1 MKKTLR
7 VLFSRFSVFMLILA
21 SVLGWGQWTYDFGT
35 GTGTFT
41 SSTASTTFL
50 PTPTSGTS
58 RVRVG
63 TNPGSFTLVNPGIAL
78 GSNSELQFTSNTGS
92 TSTSKFSIYDY
103 TAAKVGYMKFRI
115 AFNGGTN
122 GVYQLSLGDGA
133 NYSDNLSIAN
143 NQVFA
148 GIQWAFG
155 ASNAITYRVLNN
167 TTWGITGIT
176 NSAAL
181 FTQSTT
187 NEYTVEVYMNNDT
200 VSNSYYRAGT
210 SYSLASSTW
219 DLWVNGVRQ
228 GTNLAKGGIAPNV
241 NIDSFAFNHQSSAT
255 SPGTVY
261 LDDIEYNNALPV
273 GATATPDWGNVQSP
287 ATASINEGSSVAV
300 YGQVN
305 EPGLTEA
312 AGQGAGVTAELGY
325 STTNTNPNTW
335 SNWSLA
341 SFNTQV
347 GDNDEFLANLGSG
360 LTPGTYY
367 YAYRY
372 KINTGAYLYGGTA
385 GVWNNDSGVLTVNS
399 NVVDAG
405 QVTVS
410 PASVPEGTSSTAT
423 VEIYEPGLTDTAYNA
438 ANQTIEFAYVSGTDS
453 NPSTWSALL
462 WTSTGVTQ
470 SDAGNNDRYSFT
482 LPNNLALGTYY
493 IAARVKKA
501 GSTEWRY
508 LGSNWGTW
516 SSSASL
522 SVVSNKVDWANIQS
536 PISGTILTGSSYT
549 VYSQV
554 HEPSVTGDA
563 NSHAG
568 ITAWIGYNTANV
580 APTAGGWT
588 WVAATRNTSFS
599 DTSNDE
605 YSAEIGTGRPAGTYY
620 YAARYQKSGSTEFF
634 YGGHAGAPNTGGAW
648 DGTTNISGTLT
659 VTAPEINVQGN
670 STNISDG
677 DTTPTTADDTDFGT
691 TTASTN
697 VVKTFTIQ
705 NTGTGALTVS
715 SINMTTGTKF
725 TVGGITLPATITA
738 GSSATFTVTFNS
750 ANSGTF
756 TDTVTINNT
765 DANEAAYD
773 FALRATVSVAPC
785 TDLFISEYLEGSGNN
800 KAIEIYNPTASAINL
815 SDYELRQYN
824 NGDST
829 FTYSLVLSGS
839 IPAYGTYVIEN
850 SSETLGIVANLS
862 TNSNVMTFN
871 GDDAISLYKISEAKN
886 IDVIGQIGTDPGA
899 EWGTGLQSTA
909 DNTLVRNFSVQIG
922 DSNGADAFNPATEW
936 TAYPIDDVS
945 NLGSHTN
952 ACTTSL
958 PEMDVKGNGV
968 SIIDGDSTPA
978 TSDHT
983 DFGTVD
989 VSTGTL
995 TRTFTIENIG
1005 TAALN
1010 LTGASPYIVISGT
1023 NAADFTVTAVPTT
1036 PIAAA
1041 GSTTFSIT
1049 FDPSAAGTRTATIT
1063 IANDDSNENPYN
1075 FNIIGL
1081 GTNSAETD
1089 IIAVASS
1096 EAATIS
1102 SLENDSPIAT
1112 TSDGVQV
1119 WQIGV
1124 RDGGAD
1130 LTDTDA
1136 LPSILDGMT
1145 LAQSAGNE
1153 VGTWTDAIKA
1163 VALFDGTTKIA
1174 DGVITSNQ
1182 IQFTG
1187 LNYSVPD
1194 NSQKILSL
1202 RLSLKNTIG
1211 PDAFDGEDFG
1221 FSLSNANATFLAT
1234 GSGKT
1239 AFSAI
1244 TSANASNVIQV
1255 IATELRYIQDASTT
1269 VVNDAMAPVIIYA
1282 TDANGNKDKDYVS
1295 AITVTSTGTLAVA
1308 VSGTFVAGSV
1318 SLGSIIHTVTA
1329 TGRQLTATS
1338 GAFTKTSSLFD
1349 IVTSTSLSTG
1359 DLAILA
1365 VNTNYDG
1372 SGLDQ
1377 IAFVAFKDITPGT
1390 KIYITDNGYERQFAN
1405 EWGGTE
1411 GVIEITR
1418 TNTVLPKGS
1427 LIVYQSSSGNVLL
1440 GSQYN
1445 IYTCGAIDNNWTKS
1459 AVLGGSGFDL
1469 NEDDDMWIMQGG
1481 AWTNSTT
1488 HHSTYTGNVLY
1499 GWTESGWNALPGG
1512 DTGDTKWST
1521 IYPNSKCFTTIA
1533 PTGPGRVKFNL
1544 QNFTSSTNNDQLDW
1558 IALINQTANWT
1569 TYADSS
1575 AYDAGGFDYIG
1586 SAGCPQLTIATHAH
1600 SNGKWNGTNNTNW
1613 FDCSNWDT
1621 LVVPD
1626 QNTNV
1631 TFNAT
1636 VANNAVID
1644 YTAADSD
1651 LYGDIARVLNLT
1663 IDKSLTI
1670 EASSNNK
1677 LEVYG
1682 NLTLNAG
1689 GTLDMDDSNATTQD
1703 GQIYLYGNWT
1713 NNAGEANFLQGQS
1726 TVHFLGSAT
1735 QVINNNNHSNVETFG
1750 NVVLGNNFDTAVS
1763 NDLIM
1768 DGTLTINANKTLT
1781 INTSGNFVEVVGNV
1795 TNNGNLTVENDGNFI
1810 QRDGIY
1816 TGNNITVKRNAELK
1830 RLDYNYW
1837 GSPVTNQNLK
1847 SFSPGTLNTR
1857 FYTYNE
1863 SDDFFYS
1870 INPTTNTFQRGIG
1883 YAIRASNSAPSTV
1896 APFYGSYNGQP
1907 HNGSF
1912 SVPLASSGTDRGYN
1926 LVANPYPSN
1935 IDFDLLFAANSGVI
1949 QKVAYF
1955 WTNVNPNPEM
1965 QGNQYPKT
1973 GSINNY
1979 AVYSG
1984 TGGLA
1989 APYGFNGG
1997 GNNNTVGT
2005 STNCSTCKTPNN
2017 IIKVGQGFIV
2027 KAHTPGNLFFNNSM
2041 RSKDNSGNFFNR
2053 QINNKKDRFWLEL
2066 KTPLN
2071 FVNPILIGYVKGGTN
2086 NFELDYDSPL
2096 LVEGADAFYSILK
2109 NKKLAIQGRKYPFN
2123 ENDKV
2128 ALGAIFYE
2136 TGKHT
2141 ISLAKKE
2148 GEFANGQPI
2157 YLHDKKED
2165 ILINLQKES
2174 YTFFAEK
2181 GESTDR
2187 FEIVYNM
2194 LNRIL
2199 GTNENNKYG
2208 LLIYETENHYVVKAD
2223 KTFDQVKIYDI
2234 SGKLMKTMEA
2244 RKKQLLVEKS
2254 ILNTGTN
2261 IFSII
2266 FADEM
2271 INKKIISK

>member
-7 VLFSRFSVFMLILA
+7 VLFSRFSVFILILT
-21 SVLGWGQWTYDFGT
+21 SVLGWGQTIFENPIT
-35 GTGTFT
+35 
-41 SSTASTTFL
+41 
-50 PTPTSGTS
+50 
-58 RVRVG
+58 G
-63 TNPGSFTLVNPGIAL
+63 TNPNLNDP
-78 GSNSELQFTSNTGS
+78 
-92 TSTSKFSIYDY
+92 Y
-103 TAAKVGYMKFRI
+103 TAGQIVNSNI
-115 AFNGGTN
+115 T
-122 GVYQLSLGDGA
+122 VS
-133 NYSDNLSIAN
+133 
-143 NQVFA
+143 
-148 GIQWAFG
+148 GIG
-155 ASNAITYRVLNN
+155 RGS
-167 TTWGITGIT
+167 GITGANANDRYNANLWSTIGLDA
-176 NSAAL
+176 NDYFQ
-181 FTQSTT
+181 FTLTPNASYEIDLTSFV
-187 NEYTVEVYMNNDT
+187 YTGQA
-200 VSNSYYRAGT
+200 SGT
-210 SYSLASSTW
+210 
-219 DLWVNGVRQ
+219 GP
-228 GTNLAKGGIAPNV
+228 TNLALRSS
-241 NIDSFAFNHQSSAT
+241 IDSYATNIGTANVAGTTISLSAAAYQNLTTPITFRLYAWGGSGGTYSVNDFKFNGSVTPIS
-255 SPGTVY
+255 
-261 LDDIEYNNALPV
+261 
-273 GATATPDWGNVQSP
+273 TATPDWGNVQSP
-287 ATASINEGSSVAV
+287 ATASINEGSTVAV

-305 EPGLTEA
+305 EPGLTEE
-312 AGQGAGVTAELGY
+312 AGQGAGVIAELGY

-335 SNWSLA
+335 SNWSSA
-341 SFNTQV
+341 TFNTQS
-347 GDNDEFLANLGSG
+347 GNNDEFVANLGSG

-399 NVVDAG
+399 NVVEAG

-423 VEIYEPGLTDTAYNA
+423 VEIYEPGLTDATYNA
-438 ANQTIEFAYVSGTDS
+438 TNQTVEFAYVSGTDS

-508 LGSNWGTW
+508 FGSNWGTW

-522 SVVSNKVDWANIQS
+522 SVVSNKVNWANIQS
-536 PISGTILTGSSYT
+536 PISGTILTGTSYN

-554 HEPSVTGDA
+554 YEPNVTGDA

-580 APTAGGWT
+580 APTSGGWI

-599 DTSNDE
+599 NTNNDE
-605 YSAEIGTGRPAGTYY
+605 YSAEIGIGRPAGTYY
-620 YAARYQKSGSTEFF
+620 YVARYQKSGSTEYF

-677 DTTPTTADDTDFGT
+677 DNTPSTTDDTDFGT

-697 VVKTFTIQ
+697 VVKTYTIQ

-725 TVGGITLPATITA
+725 TIGGITLPTTINS

-785 TDLFISEYLEGSGNN
+785 TDLFISEYVEGSSNN
-800 KAIEIYNPTASAINL
+800 KAIEIYNPTASAISL
-815 SDYELRQYN
+815 TGYDISIYA
-824 NGDST
+824 NGSST
-829 FTYSLVLSGS
+829 PASISLSGS
-839 IPAYGTYVIEN
+839 VPAYGTFVLAN
-850 SSETLGIVANLS
+850 SSSNPAILALAQQTSASLG
-862 TNSNVMTFN
+862 FN
-871 GDDAISLYKISEAKN
+871 GDDAVALRKSGVL
-886 IDVIGQIGTDPGA
+886 IDVIGQIGTDPGT
-899 EWGTGLQSTA
+899 EWVSGGVSTL
-909 DNTLVRNFSVQIG
+909 DETLVRNFSVQIG
-922 DSNGADAFNPATEW
+922 DANGSDAFNPATEW

-968 SIIDGDSTPA
+968 SVIDGDSTPA
-978 TSDHT
+978 TSDYT

-995 TRTFTIENIG
+995 TRTFTIDNIG

-1010 LTGASPYIVISGT
+1010 LTGTSPYIVISGT
-1023 NAADFTVTAVPTT
+1023 NAADFTITALPNT

-1041 GSTTFSIT
+1041 SSTTFSIT
-1049 FDPSAAGTRTATIT
+1049 FDPSATGTRTATIT

-1075 FNIIGL
+1075 FNISGIGS
-1081 GTNSAETD
+1081 NSAETD
-1089 IIAVASS
+1089 IYAVAAS
-1096 EAATIS
+1096 ESVTIS

-1112 TSDGVQV
+1112 SSDGVQV

-1130 LTDTDA
+1130 LADTDA
-1136 LPSILDGMT
+1136 LPSILDGIT
-1145 LAQSAGNE
+1145 LAQSLGNE

-1194 NSQKILSL
+1194 NSQKVLSL

-1221 FSLSNANATFLAT
+1221 FSLSNANVTFLAT

-1255 IATELRYIQDASTT
+1255 IATELRYIQNASTT
-1269 VVNDAMAPVIIYA
+1269 AINDTMSAVVINA
-1282 TDANGNKDKDYVS
+1282 TDANGNIDKDYAS
-1295 AITVTSTGTLAVA
+1295 AITITSTGTLAVA
-1308 VSGTFVAGSV
+1308 VSGTFVVGSV
-1318 SLGSIIHTVTA
+1318 TLGNIVHTVTA
-1329 TGRQLTATS
+1329 TARQLTATS
-1338 GAFTKTSSLFD
+1338 GAFTKTSALFD
-1349 IVTSTSLSTG
+1349 IVTSTSLSAG

-1365 VNTNYDG
+1365 VNTDYDG
-1372 SGLDQ
+1372 NSNDQ

-1390 KIYITDNGYERQFAN
+1390 KLYLTDNGYEREFAS

-1411 GVIEITR
+1411 GVISITR
-1418 TNTVLPKGS
+1418 TGSTLPKGTV
-1427 LIVYQSSSGNVLL
+1427 IVLVGNQAV
-1440 GSQYN
+1440 GNITNASHFN
-1445 IYTCGAIDNNWTKS
+1445 IYTCGVIDNNWTKDAIS
-1459 AVLGGSGFDL
+1459 GGAIGGFNL
-1469 NEDDDMWIMQGG
+1469 NSDDDVWIMQGG
-1481 AWTNSTT
+1481 VWTNSTT

-1499 GWTESGWNALPGG
+1499 GWTESGWNAAPGG
-1512 DTGDTKWST
+1512 TSESAKWST
-1521 IYPNSKCFTTIA
+1521 VYPNSKCFTTTA
-1533 PTGPGRVKFNL
+1533 PTGPGKVKFNL

-1558 IALINQTANWT
+1558 IALINQTTNWT
-1569 TYADSS
+1569 TYIDNT
-1575 AYDAGGFDYIG
+1575 AYDTGGYNYIG
-1586 SAGCPQLTIATHAH
+1586 SVGCPQLTIATDVHAK
-1600 SNGKWNGTNNTNW
+1600 GKWNGTNNTNW

-1621 LVVPD
+1621 LVVPG

-1644 YTAADSD
+1644 NSAQDSD
-1651 LYGDIARVLNLT
+1651 LYGDIAKVLNLT

-1670 EASSNNK
+1670 EASPNNK
-1677 LEVYG
+1677 LEIYG
-1682 NLTLNAG
+1682 NLTLNTG
-1689 GTLDMDDSNATTQD
+1689 GTLDMDDSNVATQD

-1713 NNAGEANFLQGQS
+1713 NNAGDSSFLQGQS
-1726 TVHFLGSAT
+1726 TVHFLGNAT
-1735 QVINNNNHSNVETFG
+1735 QVVNNNNHSNVETFG
-1750 NVVLGNNFDTAVS
+1750 NVVLGNNFDTVVS
-1763 NDLIM
+1763 NDLYI

-1781 INTSGNFVEVVGNV
+1781 INTSGNYVEVVGNV

-1810 QRDGIY
+1810 QREGSY

-1896 APFYGSYNGQP
+1896 ASFYGSYNGQP

-1989 APYGFNGG
+1989 APYGFNGS
-1997 GNNNTVGT
+1997 GNNDTVGT
-2005 STNCSTCKTPNN
+2005 STNCPTCKIPNN

-2027 KAHTPGNLFFNNSM
+2027 KAHTPGNLLFNNSM

-2141 ISLAKKE
+2141 ISIAKKE

-2174 YTFFAEK
+2174 YTFSAEK

-2234 SGKLMKTMEA
+2234 SGKLLKTIEA

-2254 ILNTGTN
+2254 ILSTGTN

>member
-7 VLFSRFSVFMLILA
+7 VLFSRFSVFILILTSA
-21 SVLGWGQWTYDFGT
+21 LGWGQIAAWDFT
-35 GTGTFT
+35 GESSPAT
-41 SSTASTTFL
+41 SVADVYNANLDASNLITRGATAAASTASNSFRTTGF
-50 PTPTSGTS
+50 S
-58 RVRVG
+58 
-63 TNPGSFTLVNPGIAL
+63 NNGI
-78 GSNSELQFTSNTGS
+78 STSNTDFFQITLSASTGNTLSLSTIDARFAGTNTYYGSPGVTSQFAYSLDGTNFTLIGSPIQS
-92 TSTSKFSIYDY
+92 TSLTMSQINLSGISALQNVSASTTITIRYY
-103 TAAKVGYMKFRI
+103 ASGQTTTGGWG
-115 AFNGGTN
+115 FNSPSSGSYGLAIGGT
-122 GVYQLSLGDGA
+122 
-133 NYSDNLSIAN
+133 I
-143 NQVFA
+143 
-148 GIQWAFG
+148 
-155 ASNAITYRVLNN
+155 
-167 TTWGITGIT
+167 
-176 NSAAL
+176 
-181 FTQSTT
+181 
-187 NEYTVEVYMNNDT
+187 
-200 VSNSYYRAGT
+200 
-210 SYSLASSTW
+210 
-219 DLWVNGVRQ
+219 
-228 GTNLAKGGIAPNV
+228 
-241 NIDSFAFNHQSSAT
+241 
-255 SPGTVY
+255 SPLV
-261 LDDIEYNNALPV
+261 
-273 GATATPDWGNVQSP
+273 TAVPDWGNIQFP
-287 ATASINEGSSVAV
+287 ATASINEGSTVAV

-347 GDNDEFLANLGSG
+347 GDYDEFVANLGSG

-372 KINTGAYLYGGTA
+372 KINTGAYLNGGTA

-423 VEIYEPGLTDTAYNA
+423 VEIYEPGLTDAAYNA
-438 ANQTIEFAYVSGTDS
+438 ANQTVEFAYVSGTDS

-522 SVVSNKVDWANIQS
+522 SVVSNKVNWANIQS

-554 HEPSVTGDA
+554 YEPSVTGDA

-580 APTAGGWT
+580 APTASGWT
-588 WVAATRNTSFS
+588 WVLATRNTSFS
-599 DTSNDE
+599 NTNNDE

-620 YAARYQKSGSTEFF
+620 YAARYQKSGSTEYF

-691 TTASTN
+691 TTASSN

-705 NTGTGALTVS
+705 NTGTGALTIS

-725 TVGGITLPATITA
+725 TIGGITLPVTITA

-785 TDLFISEYLEGSGNN
+785 TDLFISEYLEGSSNN
-800 KAIEIYNPTASAINL
+800 KAIEIYNPTASAISL
-815 SDYELRQYN
+815 TGYDISIYA
-824 NGDST
+824 NGSST
-829 FTYSLVLSGS
+829 PVSISLSGS
-839 IPAYGTYVIEN
+839 VPAYGTFVLAN
-850 SSETLGIVANLS
+850 SSSNPAILALAQQTSASLG
-862 TNSNVMTFN
+862 FN
-871 GDDAISLYKISEAKN
+871 GDDAVALRKSGVL
-886 IDVIGQIGTDPGA
+886 IDVIGQIGTDPGT
-899 EWGTGLQSTA
+899 EWVSGGVSTL
-909 DNTLVRNFSVQIG
+909 DETLVRNFSVQIG
-922 DSNGADAFNPATEW
+922 DANGSDAFNPATEW

-968 SIIDGDSTPA
+968 SVIDGDSTPA
-978 TSDHT
+978 TTDHT

-995 TRTFTIENIG
+995 TRTFTIDNIG

-1023 NAADFTVTAVPTT
+1023 NSADFTVTAVPTT

-1075 FNIIGL
+1075 FNITGL

-1089 IIAVASS
+1089 IIAVAAS
-1096 EAATIS
+1096 ESVTIS

-1130 LTDTDA
+1130 LTDTDT
-1136 LPSILDGMT
+1136 LPSILDGIT

-1194 NSQKILSL
+1194 NSQKVLSL

-1255 IATELRYIQDASTT
+1255 IATELRYIQNASTT
-1269 VVNDAMAPVIIYA
+1269 AINDTMSAVVINA
-1282 TDANGNKDKDYVS
+1282 TDANGNIDKDYTS
-1295 AITVTSTGTLAVA
+1295 AITITSTGTLAVA

-1318 SLGSIIHTVTA
+1318 TLGNIVHSVTA
-1329 TGRQLTATS
+1329 TARQLTATS

-1349 IVTSTSLSTG
+1349 IVTSTSLSAG

-1365 VNTNYDG
+1365 VNTDYDG
-1372 SGLDQ
+1372 SSNDQ

-1390 KIYITDNGYERQFAN
+1390 KLYLTDNGYEREFAN

-1411 GVIEITR
+1411 GVISITR
-1418 TNTVLPKGS
+1418 TGSTLPKGTV
-1427 LIVYQSSSGNVLL
+1427 IVLVGNQAV
-1440 GSQYN
+1440 GNITNASHFN
-1445 IYTCGAIDNNWTKS
+1445 IYTCGVIDNNWTKDAIS
-1459 AVLGGSGFDL
+1459 GGAIGGFNL
-1469 NEDDDMWIMQGG
+1469 NSDDDVWIMQGG
-1481 AWTNSTT
+1481 VWTNSTT

-1499 GWTESGWNALPGG
+1499 GWTESGWNAAPGG
-1512 DTGDTKWST
+1512 TSESAKWST
-1521 IYPNSKCFTTIA
+1521 VYPNSKCFTTTA
-1533 PTGPGRVKFNL
+1533 PTGPGKVKFNL

-1558 IALINQTANWT
+1558 IALINQTTNWT
-1569 TYADSS
+1569 TYTDNT
-1575 AYDAGGFDYIG
+1575 AYDAGGYNYIG
-1586 SAGCPQLTIATHAH
+1586 SVGCPQLTIATDVHAK
-1600 SNGKWNGTNNTNW
+1600 GKWKGTNNTNW

-1621 LVVPD
+1621 LTVPD

-1631 TFNAT
+1631 TFNASIP
-1636 VANNAVID
+1636 NNVVID
-1644 YTAADSD
+1644 NSAQDAD
-1651 LYGDIARVLNLT
+1651 LYGGVARVLNLT

-1670 EASSNNK
+1670 EASPNNK
-1677 LEVYG
+1677 LEIYG
-1682 NLTLNAG
+1682 NLTLNTG
-1689 GTLDMDDSNATTQD
+1689 GVLDMDDSNASTQD

-1713 NNAGEANFLQGQS
+1713 NNVGDSSFLQGQS
-1726 TVHFLGSAT
+1726 TVHFLGNAT

-1810 QRDGIY
+1810 QREGTY
-1816 TGNNITVKRNAELK
+1816 TGNNINVKRNAELK
-1830 RLDYNYW
+1830 KFDYNYW

-1847 SFSPGTLNTR
+1847 SFSPGTLNSR
-1857 FYTYNE
+1857 FYTYSE
-1863 SDDFFYS
+1863 SDDLFYT
-1870 INPTTNTFQRGIG
+1870 INPTTNTFQRGVG
-1883 YAIRASNSAPSTV
+1883 YAIRASNSAASTL

-1907 HNGSF
+1907 HNGTF
-1912 SVPLASSGTDRGYN
+1912 TVPVTSSSADRGHN
-1926 LVANPYPSN
+1926 LIANPYPSN
-1935 IDFDLLFAANSGVI
+1935 IDFDAFFDANSGVI
-1949 QKVAYF
+1949 HKVAYF

-1989 APYGFNGG
+1989 APYGFTGTGSVNP
-1997 GNNNTVGT
+1997 VG
-2005 STNCSTCKTPNN
+2005 STDNCLTCKTPNK

-2027 KAHTPGNLFFNNSM
+2027 KAHTPGNLVFDNSM
-2041 RSKDNSGNFFNR
+2041 RSRDNSGNFFNR
-2053 QINNKKDRFWLEL
+2053 QFNNKKDRFWLEL

-2086 NFELDYDSPL
+2086 NFELDYDAPL

-2109 NKKLAIQGRKYPFN
+2109 SKKLAIQGRKYPFN
-2123 ENDKV
+2123 GNDKV
-2128 ALGAIFYE
+2128 VLGAIFYE
-2136 TGKHT
+2136 TGMHT
-2141 ISLAKKE
+2141 ISLSKKE

-2157 YLHDKKED
+2157 YLHDKKEGVF
-2165 ILINLQKES
+2165 INLQKES
-2174 YTFFAEK
+2174 YTFSAEK
-2181 GESTDR
+2181 GEDKDR
-2187 FEIVYNM
+2187 FEIVYDVTYKT
-2194 LNRIL
+2194 LD
-2199 GTNENNKYG
+2199 TAENTKYG
-2208 LLIYETENHYVVKAD
+2208 LRIYQADNHFVINAD
-2223 KTFDQVKIYDI
+2223 KVFERVNIYDI
-2234 SGKLMKTMEA
+2234 SGKLLKTIEA
-2244 RKKQLLVEKS
+2244 GKKQIWVEKS

>member
-7 VLFSRFSVFMLILA
+7 VLFSRFSVFILILT
-21 SVLGWGQWTYDFGT
+21 SVLGWGQTIFENPIT
-35 GTGTFT
+35 
-41 SSTASTTFL
+41 
-50 PTPTSGTS
+50 
-58 RVRVG
+58 G
-63 TNPGSFTLVNPGIAL
+63 TNPNLDNP
-78 GSNSELQFTSNTGS
+78 
-92 TSTSKFSIYDY
+92 Y
-103 TAAKVGYMKFRI
+103 TAGQIVNSNI
-115 AFNGGTN
+115 T
-122 GVYQLSLGDGA
+122 VS
-133 NYSDNLSIAN
+133 
-143 NQVFA
+143 
-148 GIQWAFG
+148 GIG
-155 ASNAITYRVLNN
+155 RGS
-167 TTWGITGIT
+167 GITGT
-176 NSAAL
+176 NANDRYNAYLWSTIGLDANDYFQ
-181 FTQSTT
+181 FTLTPNASYEIDLTSFV
-187 NEYTVEVYMNNDT
+187 YTGQA
-200 VSNSYYRAGT
+200 SGT
-210 SYSLASSTW
+210 
-219 DLWVNGVRQ
+219 GP
-228 GTNLAKGGIAPNV
+228 TNLALRSS
-241 NIDSFAFNHQSSAT
+241 IDSYATNIGTANVAGTTISLSAAAYQNLTTPITFRLYAWGGSGGTYSVNDFKFN
-255 SPGTVY
+255 GTVTP
-261 LDDIEYNNALPV
+261 IS
-273 GATATPDWGNVQSP
+273 TATPDWGNVQSP
-287 ATASINEGSSVAV
+287 ATASINEGSTVAV
-300 YGQVN
+300 YGQVY
-305 EPGLTEA
+305 EPTITEA

-335 SNWSLA
+335 SNWSSA
-341 SFNTQV
+341 TFNTQV
-347 GDNDEFLANLGSG
+347 GNNDEFVANLGSG

-372 KINTGAYLYGGTA
+372 KINTGAYLYAGTGGL
-385 GVWNNDSGVLTVNS
+385 WSNNSGVLTVNS

-423 VEIYEPGLTDTAYNA
+423 VEIYEPGLTDTTYNA
-438 ANQTIEFAYVSGTDS
+438 ANQTVEFAYVSGTDS

-508 LGSNWGTW
+508 LGSNWVTW

-536 PISGTILTGSSYT
+536 PISGTILIGTPYT
-549 VYSQV
+549 VFSQV
-554 HEPSVTGDA
+554 YEPGVTGDA
-563 NSHAG
+563 NAHAG

-588 WVAATRNTSFS
+588 WIAATRNTSFS
-599 DTSNDE
+599 NTSNDE
-605 YSAEIGTGRPAGTYY
+605 YSAEIGTGRSAGTYY
-620 YAARYQKSGSTEFF
+620 YVARYQKSGSTEYF

-691 TTASTN
+691 TTASSN

-725 TVGGITLPATITA
+725 TIGGITLPTTINS

-785 TDLFISEYLEGSGNN
+785 TDLFISEYVEGSSNN
-800 KAIEIYNPTASAINL
+800 KAIEIYNPTASAISL
-815 SDYELRQYN
+815 TGYDISIYA
-824 NGDST
+824 NGSST
-829 FTYSLVLSGS
+829 PASISLSGS
-839 IPAYGTYVIEN
+839 VPAYGTFVLAN
-850 SSETLGIVANLS
+850 SSSNPAILALAQQTSASLG
-862 TNSNVMTFN
+862 FN
-871 GDDAISLYKISEAKN
+871 GDDAVALRKSGVL
-886 IDVIGQIGTDPGA
+886 IDVIGQIGTDPGT
-899 EWGTGLQSTA
+899 EWVSGGVSTL
-909 DNTLVRNFSVQIG
+909 DETLVRNFSVQIG
-922 DSNGADAFNPATEW
+922 DANGSDAFNPATEW

-968 SIIDGDSTPA
+968 SVIDGDSTPA
-978 TSDHT
+978 TSDYT

-995 TRTFTIENIG
+995 TRTFTIDNIG

-1010 LTGASPYIVISGT
+1010 LTGTSPYIVISGT
-1023 NAADFTVTAVPTT
+1023 NAADFTITALPNT

-1041 GSTTFSIT
+1041 SSTTFSIT
-1049 FDPSAAGTRTATIT
+1049 FDPSATGTRTATIT

-1075 FNIIGL
+1075 FNISGIGS
-1081 GTNSAETD
+1081 NSAETD
-1089 IIAVASS
+1089 IYAVAAS
-1096 EAATIS
+1096 ESVTIS

-1112 TSDGVQV
+1112 SSDGVQV

-1130 LTDTDA
+1130 LADTDA
-1136 LPSILDGMT
+1136 LPSILDGIT
-1145 LAQSAGNE
+1145 LAQSLGNE

-1194 NSQKILSL
+1194 NSQKVLSL

-1221 FSLSNANATFLAT
+1221 FSLSNANVTFLAT

-1255 IATELRYIQDASTT
+1255 IATELRYIQNASTT
-1269 VVNDAMAPVIIYA
+1269 AINDTMSAVVINA
-1282 TDANGNKDKDYVS
+1282 TDANGNIDKDYAS
-1295 AITVTSTGTLAVA
+1295 AITITSTGTLAVA
-1308 VSGTFVAGSV
+1308 VSGTFVVGSV
-1318 SLGSIIHTVTA
+1318 TLGNIVHTVTA
-1329 TGRQLTATS
+1329 TARQLTATS
-1338 GAFTKTSSLFD
+1338 GAFTKTSALFD
-1349 IVTSTSLSTG
+1349 IVTSTSLSAG

-1365 VNTNYDG
+1365 VNTDYDG
-1372 SGLDQ
+1372 NSNDQ

-1390 KIYITDNGYERQFAN
+1390 KLYLTDNGYEREFAS

-1411 GVIEITR
+1411 GVISITR
-1418 TNTVLPKGS
+1418 TGSTLPKGTV
-1427 LIVYQSSSGNVLL
+1427 IVLVGNQAV
-1440 GSQYN
+1440 GNITNASHFN
-1445 IYTCGAIDNNWTKS
+1445 IYTCGVIDNNWTKDAIS
-1459 AVLGGSGFDL
+1459 GGAIGGFNL
-1469 NEDDDMWIMQGG
+1469 NSDDDVWIMQGG
-1481 AWTNSTT
+1481 VWTNSTT

-1499 GWTESGWNALPGG
+1499 GWTESGWNAAPGG
-1512 DTGDTKWST
+1512 TSESAKWST
-1521 IYPNSKCFTTIA
+1521 VYPNSKCFTTTA
-1533 PTGPGRVKFNL
+1533 PTGPGKVKFNL

-1558 IALINQTANWT
+1558 IALINQTTNWT
-1569 TYADSS
+1569 TYIDNT
-1575 AYDAGGFDYIG
+1575 AYDTGGYNYIG
-1586 SAGCPQLTIATHAH
+1586 SVGCPQLTIATDVHAK
-1600 SNGKWNGTNNTNW
+1600 GKWNGTNNTNW

-1670 EASSNNK
+1670 EASPNNK

-1713 NNAGEANFLQGQS
+1713 NNAGDSSFLQGQS
-1726 TVHFLGSAT
+1726 TVHFLGNAT
-1735 QVINNNNHSNVETFG
+1735 QVVNNNNHSSVETFG

-1763 NDLIM
+1763 NDLYI

-1781 INTSGNFVEVVGNV
+1781 INTSGNYVEVVGNV

-1810 QRDGIY
+1810 QRDGSY

-1896 APFYGSYNGQP
+1896 ASFYGSYNGQP

-2005 STNCSTCKTPNN
+2005 STNCPTCKTPNN

-2141 ISLAKKE
+2141 ISIAKKE

-2174 YTFFAEK
+2174 YTFSAEK

-2208 LLIYETENHYVVKAD
+2208 LLIYETENYFVVKAD

-2234 SGKLMKTMEA
+2234 SGKLLKTIEA

-2254 ILNTGTN
+2254 ILSTGTN

>member
-7 VLFSRFSVFMLILA
+7 VLFSRFSMFILILT
-21 SVLGWGQWTYDFGT
+21 SVLGWGQIAQFNFPATSSLVVSNKDTNVTVSSFALSAGTIETNITTGTYFPNEPYIEESTGWTATTQTSAKNFNFTITAATGYQFTITNISFRAYATAAGPSAVGFAIGGSDLYSVNASDSSLLTVNQAVTGQNNLTSATIKIQGWLNGSRTSNGT
-35 GTGTFT
+35 GVFR
-41 SSTASTTFL
+41 L
-50 PTPTSGTS
+50 DDVVISGTVTPIS
-58 RVRVG
+58 
-63 TNPGSFTLVNPGIAL
+63 
-78 GSNSELQFTSNTGS
+78 
-92 TSTSKFSIYDY
+92 
-103 TAAKVGYMKFRI
+103 
-115 AFNGGTN
+115 
-122 GVYQLSLGDGA
+122 
-133 NYSDNLSIAN
+133 
-143 NQVFA
+143 
-148 GIQWAFG
+148 
-155 ASNAITYRVLNN
+155 
-167 TTWGITGIT
+167 
-176 NSAAL
+176 
-181 FTQSTT
+181 
-187 NEYTVEVYMNNDT
+187 
-200 VSNSYYRAGT
+200 
-210 SYSLASSTW
+210 
-219 DLWVNGVRQ
+219 
-228 GTNLAKGGIAPNV
+228 
-241 NIDSFAFNHQSSAT
+241 
-255 SPGTVY
+255 
-261 LDDIEYNNALPV
+261 
-273 GATATPDWGNVQSP
+273 TATPDWGNVQSP
-287 ATASINEGSSVAV
+287 ATASINEGSTVAV
-300 YGQVN
+300 YGQVY
-305 EPGLTEA
+305 EPTITEA

-335 SNWSLA
+335 SNWSSA
-341 SFNTQV
+341 TFNTQS
-347 GDNDEFLANLGSG
+347 GNNDEFVANLGSG

-423 VEIYEPGLTDTAYNA
+423 VEIYEPGLTDTVYNA
-438 ANQTIEFAYVSGTDS
+438 ANQTVEFAYVSGTDS

-508 LGSNWGTW
+508 FGSNWGTW

-554 HEPSVTGDA
+554 YEPSVTGDA

-580 APTAGGWT
+580 APTASGWT

-599 DTSNDE
+599 NTNNDE

-620 YAARYQKSGSTEFF
+620 YAARYQKSGSTEYF

-677 DTTPTTADDTDFGT
+677 DNTPSTTDDTDFGT
-691 TTASTN
+691 TTASNN

-725 TVGGITLPATITA
+725 TIGGITLPTTINS

-785 TDLFISEYLEGSGNN
+785 TDLFISEYVEGSSNN

-815 SDYELRQYN
+815 GDYDIVIYS
-824 NGDST
+824 NGSSSVSNT
-829 FTYSLVLSGS
+829 VSLSGTINPYS
-839 IPAYGTYVIEN
+839 TYVVANSGAIPAIL
-850 SSETLGIVANLS
+850 SVANNTTGSLGFS
-862 TNSNVMTFN
+862 GN
-871 GDDAISLYKISEAKN
+871 DAVALRKSGLI
-886 IDVIGQIGTDPGA
+886 IDIIGQIGNDPGT
-899 EWGTGLQSTA
+899 EWGTGFQSTA
-909 DNTLVRNFSVQIG
+909 DNTLVRNFAVQIG
-922 DSNGADAFNPATEW
+922 DANGADAFNPATEW
-936 TAYPIDDVS
+936 TGYASDDVS
-945 NLGSHTN
+945 NLGSHSN

-978 TSDHT
+978 TSDYT

-995 TRTFTIENIG
+995 TRTFTIDNIG

-1010 LTGASPYIVISGT
+1010 LTGTSPYIVISGT
-1023 NAADFTVTAVPTT
+1023 NAADFTITALPNT

-1041 GSTTFSIT
+1041 SSTTFSIT
-1049 FDPSAAGTRTATIT
+1049 FDPSATGTRTATIT

-1075 FNIIGL
+1075 FNISGIGS
-1081 GTNSAETD
+1081 NSAETD
-1089 IIAVASS
+1089 IYAVAAS
-1096 EAATIS
+1096 ESVTIS
-1102 SLENDSPIAT
+1102 SLENDSPLAT
-1112 TSDGVQV
+1112 SSDGVQV

-1130 LTDTDA
+1130 LADTDA
-1136 LPSILDGMT
+1136 LPSILDGIT
-1145 LAQSAGNE
+1145 LAQSLGNE

-1194 NSQKILSL
+1194 NSQKVLSL

-1221 FSLSNANATFLAT
+1221 FSLSNANVTFLAT

-1255 IATELRYIQDASTT
+1255 IATELRYIQNASTT
-1269 VVNDAMAPVIIYA
+1269 AINDTMSAVVINA
-1282 TDANGNKDKDYVS
+1282 TDANGNIDKDYAS
-1295 AITVTSTGTLAVA
+1295 AITITSTGTLAVA
-1308 VSGTFVAGSV
+1308 VSGTFVVGSV
-1318 SLGSIIHTVTA
+1318 TLGNIVHTVTA
-1329 TGRQLTATS
+1329 TARQLTATS
-1338 GAFTKTSSLFD
+1338 GAFTKTSALFD
-1349 IVTSTSLSTG
+1349 IVTSTSLSAG

-1365 VNTNYDG
+1365 VNTDYDG
-1372 SGLDQ
+1372 NSNDQ

-1390 KIYITDNGYERQFAN
+1390 KLYLTDNGYEREFAS

-1411 GVIEITR
+1411 GVISITR
-1418 TNTVLPKGS
+1418 TGSTLPKGTV
-1427 LIVYQSSSGNVLL
+1427 IVLVGNQAV
-1440 GSQYN
+1440 GNITNASHFN
-1445 IYTCGAIDNNWTKS
+1445 IYTCGVIDNNWTKDAIS
-1459 AVLGGSGFDL
+1459 GGAIGGFNL
-1469 NEDDDMWIMQGG
+1469 NSDDDVWIMQGG
-1481 AWTNSTT
+1481 VWTNSTT

-1499 GWTESGWNALPGG
+1499 GWTESGWNAAPGG
-1512 DTGDTKWST
+1512 TSESAKWST
-1521 IYPNSKCFTTIA
+1521 VYPNSKCFTTTA
-1533 PTGPGRVKFNL
+1533 PTGPGKVKFNL

-1558 IALINQTANWT
+1558 IALINQTTNWT
-1569 TYADSS
+1569 TYIDNT
-1575 AYDAGGFDYIG
+1575 AYDAGGYNYIG
-1586 SAGCPQLTIATHAH
+1586 SVGCPQLTIATDVHAK
-1600 SNGKWNGTNNTNW
+1600 GKWNGTNNTNW

-1621 LVVPD
+1621 LTVPD

-1631 TFNAT
+1631 TFNASIP
-1636 VANNAVID
+1636 NNVVID
-1644 YTAADSD
+1644 NSAQDSD

-1670 EASSNNK
+1670 EASPNNK
-1677 LEVYG
+1677 LEIYG
-1682 NLTLNAG
+1682 NLTLNTG
-1689 GTLDMDDSNATTQD
+1689 GTLDMDDSNVATQD

-1713 NNAGEANFLQGQS
+1713 NNAGDSSFLQGQS
-1726 TVHFLGSAT
+1726 TVHFLGNAT
-1735 QVINNNNHSNVETFG
+1735 QVVNNNNHSNVETFG

-1763 NDLIM
+1763 NDLYI

-1781 INTSGNFVEVVGNV
+1781 INTSGNYVEVVGNV

-1810 QRDGIY
+1810 QREGNY

-1896 APFYGSYNGQP
+1896 ASFYGSYNGQP

-2005 STNCSTCKTPNN
+2005 STNCPTCKTPNN

-2141 ISLAKKE
+2141 ISIAKKE

-2174 YTFFAEK
+2174 YTFSAEK

-2208 LLIYETENHYVVKAD
+2208 LLIYETENYFVVKAD

-2234 SGKLMKTMEA
+2234 SGKLLKTIEA

-2254 ILNTGTN
+2254 ILSTGTN

>member
-1 MKKTLR
+1 MKKTLQ
-7 VLFSRFSVFMLILA
+7 VLFSRFSVFILILT
-21 SVLGWGQWTYDFGT
+21 SVLGWAQIAQFN
-35 GTGTFT
+35 FPET
-41 SSTASTTFL
+41 SFL
-50 PTPTSGTS
+50 
-58 RVRVG
+58 VV
-63 TNPGSFTLVNPGIAL
+63 
-78 GSNSELQFTSNTGS
+78 SN
-92 TSTSKFSIYDY
+92 KD
-103 TAAKVGYMKFRI
+103 
-115 AFNGGTN
+115 
-122 GVYQLSLGDGA
+122 A
-133 NYSDNLSIAN
+133 N
-143 NQVFA
+143 V
-148 GIQWAFG
+148 
-155 ASNAITYRVLNN
+155 
-167 TTWGITGIT
+167 
-176 NSAAL
+176 
-181 FTQSTT
+181 
-187 NEYTVEVYMNNDT
+187 T
-200 VSNSYYRAGT
+200 VSNFALSAGT
-210 SYSLASSTW
+210 IETNITTGTYFPNEPYIEETGGWNTATQASAKNFNFTITAATGYQFTITNISFRAYATAAGPSAVGFAIGGSDVYSVNAPDSSLLT
-219 DLWVNGVRQ
+219 VNQAVTGQ
-228 GTNLAKGGIAPNV
+228 NNLT
-241 NIDSFAFNHQSSAT
+241 SAT
-255 SPGTVY
+255 IKIQGWLNGSRTSNGTGAFRLDDVVISGTVTP
-261 LDDIEYNNALPV
+261 IS
-273 GATATPDWGNVQSP
+273 TATPDWGNVQSP
-287 ATASINEGSSVAV
+287 ATASINEGSTVAV
-300 YGQVN
+300 YGQVY
-305 EPGLTEA
+305 EPTITEA

-335 SNWSLA
+335 SIWSSA
-341 SFNTQV
+341 TFNTQS
-347 GDNDEFLANLGSG
+347 GNNDEFVANLGSG

-423 VEIYEPGLTDTAYNA
+423 VEIYEPGLTDAAYNA
-438 ANQTIEFAYVSGTDS
+438 ANQTVEFAYVSGTDS

-508 LGSNWGTW
+508 LGSNWGNW

-536 PISGTILTGSSYT
+536 PISGTILTGTSYT
-549 VYSQV
+549 VFSQV
-554 HEPSVTGDA
+554 YEPGVTGDA
-563 NSHAG
+563 NAHSG

-599 DTSNDE
+599 NTNNDE
-605 YSAEIGTGRPAGTYY
+605 YSAEIGIGRPAGTYY
-620 YAARYQKSGSTEFF
+620 YAARYQKSGSTEYF

-670 STNISDG
+670 SANISDG

-691 TTASTN
+691 TTASSN

-725 TVGGITLPATITA
+725 TIGGITLPVTITA

-773 FALRATVSVAPC
+773 FVLRATVSVAPC
-785 TDLFISEYLEGSGNN
+785 TDLFISEYLEGSSNN

-815 SDYELRQYN
+815 GDYDIVIYS
-824 NGDST
+824 NGSSSVSNT
-829 FTYSLVLSGS
+829 VSLSGTINPYS
-839 IPAYGTYVIEN
+839 TYVVANSGAIPAIL
-850 SSETLGIVANLS
+850 SVANNTTGSLGFS
-862 TNSNVMTFN
+862 GN
-871 GDDAISLYKISEAKN
+871 DAVALRKSGLI
-886 IDVIGQIGTDPGA
+886 IDIIGQIGNDPGT
-899 EWGTGLQSTA
+899 EWGTGFQSTA
-909 DNTLVRNFSVQIG
+909 ENTLVRNFAVQIG
-922 DSNGADAFNPATEW
+922 DANGSDAFNPATEW
-936 TAYPIDDVS
+936 TGYASDDVS

-995 TRTFTIENIG
+995 TRTFTIDNIG

-1023 NAADFTVTAVPTT
+1023 NAADFTITALPNT

-1041 GSTTFSIT
+1041 SSTTFSIT
-1049 FDPSAAGTRTATIT
+1049 FDPSATGTRTATIT

-1075 FNIIGL
+1075 FNISGIGS
-1081 GTNSAETD
+1081 NSAETD
-1089 IIAVASS
+1089 IYAVASS

-1130 LTDTDA
+1130 LTDTDT
-1136 LPSILDGMT
+1136 LPSILDGIT

-1194 NSQKILSL
+1194 NSQKVLSL

-1255 IATELRYIQDASTT
+1255 IATELRYIQNASTT
-1269 VVNDAMAPVIIYA
+1269 AINDTMSAVVMNA
-1282 TDANGNKDKDYVS
+1282 TDANGNIDKDYTS
-1295 AITVTSTGTLAVA
+1295 AITITSTGTLAVA
-1308 VSGTFVAGSV
+1308 VSGTFVEGSV
-1318 SLGSIIHTVTA
+1318 TFGNIVHTVTA
-1329 TGRQLTATS
+1329 TARQLTANS
-1338 GAFTKTSSLFD
+1338 GTFTKTSALFD

-1365 VNTNYDG
+1365 VNTDYDG
-1372 SGLDQ
+1372 SSNDE

-1390 KIYITDNGYERQFAN
+1390 KLYLTDNGYEREFAN

-1411 GVIEITR
+1411 GVISITR
-1418 TNTVLPKGS
+1418 TGSTLPKGTV
-1427 LIVYQSSSGNVLL
+1427 IVLVGNQAV
-1440 GSQYN
+1440 GNITNASHFN
-1445 IYTCGAIDNNWTKS
+1445 IYTCGVIDNNWTKDAIS
-1459 AVLGGSGFDL
+1459 GGAIGGFNL
-1469 NEDDDMWIMQGG
+1469 NSDDDVWIMQGG
-1481 AWTNSTT
+1481 VWTNSTT

-1499 GWTESGWNALPGG
+1499 GWTESGWNAAPGG
-1512 DTGDTKWST
+1512 TSESAKWST
-1521 IYPNSKCFTTIA
+1521 VYPNSKCFTTTA
-1533 PTGPGRVKFNL
+1533 PTGPGKVKFNL

-1558 IALINQTANWT
+1558 IALINQTTNWT
-1569 TYADSS
+1569 TYIDNT
-1575 AYDAGGFDYIG
+1575 AYDAGGYNYIG
-1586 SAGCPQLTIATHAH
+1586 SVGCPQLTIATDVHAK
-1600 SNGKWNGTNNTNW
+1600 GKWKGTNNTNW

-1621 LVVPD
+1621 LTVPD

-1631 TFNAT
+1631 TFNASIP
-1636 VANNAVID
+1636 NNVVID
-1644 YTAADSD
+1644 NSAQDAD
-1651 LYGDIARVLNLT
+1651 LYGGVARVLNLT

-1670 EASSNNK
+1670 EASPNNK
-1677 LEVYG
+1677 LEIYG
-1682 NLTLNAG
+1682 NLTLNTG
-1689 GTLDMDDSNATTQD
+1689 GVLDMDDSNASTQD

-1713 NNAGEANFLQGQS
+1713 NNAGDSSFLQGQS
-1726 TVHFLGSAT
+1726 TVHFLGNAT

-1810 QRDGIY
+1810 QREGTY
-1816 TGNNITVKRNAELK
+1816 TGNNINVKRNAELK
-1830 RLDYNYW
+1830 KFDYNYW

-1847 SFSPGTLNTR
+1847 SFSPGTLNSR
-1857 FYTYNE
+1857 FYTYSE
-1863 SDDFFYS
+1863 SDDLFYT
-1870 INPTTNTFQRGIG
+1870 INPTTNTFQRGVG
-1883 YAIRASNSAPSTV
+1883 YAIRASNSATSTL

-1907 HNGSF
+1907 HNGTF
-1912 SVPLASSGTDRGYN
+1912 TVPVTSSSADRGHN
-1926 LVANPYPSN
+1926 LIANPYPSN
-1935 IDFDLLFAANSGVI
+1935 IDFDAFFDANSGVI
-1949 QKVAYF
+1949 HKVAYF

-1989 APYGFNGG
+1989 APYGFTGTGSVNP
-1997 GNNNTVGT
+1997 VG
-2005 STNCSTCKTPNN
+2005 STDNCLTCKTPNK

-2027 KAHTPGNLFFNNSM
+2027 KAHTPGNLVFDNSM
-2041 RSKDNSGNFFNR
+2041 RSRDNSGNFFNR
-2053 QINNKKDRFWLEL
+2053 QFNNKKDRFWLEL

-2086 NFELDYDSPL
+2086 NFELDYDAPL

-2109 NKKLAIQGRKYPFN
+2109 SKKLAIQGRKYPFN
-2123 ENDKV
+2123 GNDKV
-2128 ALGAIFYE
+2128 VLGAIFYE
-2136 TGKHT
+2136 TGMHT
-2141 ISLAKKE
+2141 ISLSKKE

-2157 YLHDKKED
+2157 YLHDKKEGVF
-2165 ILINLQKES
+2165 INLQKES
-2174 YTFFAEK
+2174 YTFSAEK
-2181 GESTDR
+2181 GEDKDR
-2187 FEIVYNM
+2187 FEIVYDVTYKT
-2194 LNRIL
+2194 LD
-2199 GTNENNKYG
+2199 TAENTKYG
-2208 LLIYETENHYVVKAD
+2208 LRIYQADNHFVINAD
-2223 KTFDQVKIYDI
+2223 KVFERVNIYDI
-2234 SGKLMKTMEA
+2234 SGKLLKTIEA
-2244 RKKQLLVEKS
+2244 GKKQIWVEKS

>member
-7 VLFSRFSVFMLILA
+7 DLFSRFFVFMLILT
-21 SVLGWGQWTYDFGT
+21 SVLGWGQLLQQDFS
-35 GTGTFT
+35 
-41 SSTASTTFL
+41 SSTTVSSYVSATPNSGQFDAIATSGGGMVLSINTGGSNNKLRFARATTNAGSFSRTTDFS
-50 PTPTSGTS
+50 PTPTSLIYKFDITVSGNSVAQTTAATFQ
-58 RVRVG
+58 VG
-63 TNPGSFTLVNPGIAL
+63 SSFGIANSSE
-78 GSNSELQFTSNTGS
+78 SNANTHSRFGVNFTATAGQ
-92 TSTSKFSIYDY
+92 FSIRDLTTALNSSNFSGTQTITWVINNSGASMNY
-103 TAAKVGYMKFRI
+103 TAP
-115 AFNGGTN
+115 
-122 GVYQLSLGDGA
+122 DG
-133 NYSDNLSIAN
+133 SDESIAN
-143 NQVFA
+143 
-148 GIQWAFG
+148 
-155 ASNAITYRVLNN
+155 
-167 TTWGITGIT
+167 
-176 NSAAL
+176 
-181 FTQSTT
+181 
-187 NEYTVEVYMNNDT
+187 D
-200 VSNSYYRAGT
+200 
-210 SYSLASSTW
+210 TW
-219 DLWVNGVRQ
+219 DLWI
-228 GTNLAKGGIAPNV
+228 GTTKSFNDRIAQTALQTLTDIKFAFTAGTG
-241 NIDSFAFNHQSSAT
+241 NIDIDNINIYPIPVSAA
-255 SPGTVY
+255 V
-261 LDDIEYNNALPV
+261 
-273 GATATPDWGNVQSP
+273 PDWGNVQSP
-287 ATASINEGSSVAV
+287 AIASIDEGSTVAV
-300 YGQVN
+300 YGQVY
-305 EPGLTEA
+305 EPTITEA

-347 GDNDEFLANLGSG
+347 GDNDEFVANLGSG
-360 LTPGTYY
+360 LIPGTYY

-423 VEIYEPGLTDTAYNA
+423 VEIYEPGLTDVTYNA
-438 ANQTIEFAYVSGTDS
+438 ANQTVEFAYVSGTDS

-554 HEPSVTGDA
+554 HEPNVTGDA

-580 APTAGGWT
+580 APTSGGWT

-599 DTSNDE
+599 NTSNDE

-620 YAARYQKSGSTEFF
+620 YVTRYQKSGSTEYF

-648 DGTTNISGTLT
+648 DGTTNVSGTLT

-691 TTASTN
+691 TTASSN

-725 TVGGITLPATITA
+725 TVGGITLPATINA

-824 NGDST
+824 NGSST
-829 FTYSLVLSGS
+829 TTAAYTIVLSGS
-839 IPAYGTYVIEN
+839 IPAYGTYVVAN
-850 SSETLGIVANLS
+850 SSSSATILAKADLQS
-862 TNSNVMTFN
+862 TSSMMTFN
-871 GDDAISLYKISEAKN
+871 GDDAISLYKISETKN
-886 IDVIGQIGTDPGA
+886 IDVIGQIGTDPGTQ
-899 EWGTGLQSTA
+899 WVSGGVSTL
-909 DNTLVRNFSVQIG
+909 DETLVRNFSVQIG

-936 TAYPIDDVS
+936 TSYPIDDVS

-1075 FNIIGL
+1075 FNITGL

-1096 EAATIS
+1096 EAASIS
-1102 SLENDSPIAT
+1102 SLENDSPLAT

-1119 WQIGV
+1119 WQIGI

-1130 LTDTDA
+1130 LTDSDA
-1136 LPSILDGMT
+1136 LPSILDGIT

-1194 NSQKILSL
+1194 NSQKVLSL

-1255 IATELRYIQDASTT
+1255 IATELRYIQNATTT

-1575 AYDAGGFDYIG
+1575 SYDAGGFNYIG

-1989 APYGFNGG
+1989 APYGFNGS
-1997 GNNNTVGT
+1997 GNNDTVGT
-2005 STNCSTCKTPNN
+2005 STNCPTCKIPNN

-2027 KAHTPGNLFFNNSM
+2027 KAHTPGNLLFNNSM

-2141 ISLAKKE
+2141 ISIAKKE

-2174 YTFFAEK
+2174 YTFSAEK

-2234 SGKLMKTMEA
+2234 SGKLLKTIEA

-2254 ILNTGTN
+2254 ILSTGTN

>member
-1 MKKTLR
+1 MKKTLQ
-7 VLFSRFSVFMLILA
+7 VLFSRFSVFILILT
-21 SVLGWGQWTYDFGT
+21 SVLGWGQTIFENPIT
-35 GTGTFT
+35 
-41 SSTASTTFL
+41 
-50 PTPTSGTS
+50 
-58 RVRVG
+58 G
-63 TNPGSFTLVNPGIAL
+63 TNPNLDDP
-78 GSNSELQFTSNTGS
+78 
-92 TSTSKFSIYDY
+92 Y
-103 TAAKVGYMKFRI
+103 TAGQIVNSNI
-115 AFNGGTN
+115 T
-122 GVYQLSLGDGA
+122 VS
-133 NYSDNLSIAN
+133 
-143 NQVFA
+143 
-148 GIQWAFG
+148 GIERG
-155 ASNAITYRVLNN
+155 S
-167 TTWGITGIT
+167 GITGKDANDRYNANAWSTIGLDA
-176 NSAAL
+176 NDYFQ
-181 FTQSTT
+181 FTLTPNASYEIDLTSFV
-187 NEYTVEVYMNNDT
+187 YTGQA
-200 VSNSYYRAGT
+200 SGT
-210 SYSLASSTW
+210 
-219 DLWVNGVRQ
+219 GP
-228 GTNLAKGGIAPNV
+228 TNLALRSS
-241 NIDSFAFNHQSSAT
+241 IDSYATNIGTANVAGTTISLSAAAYQNLTTPITFRLYAWGGSGGTYSVNDFKFN
-255 SPGTVY
+255 GTVTP
-261 LDDIEYNNALPV
+261 IS
-273 GATATPDWGNVQSP
+273 TATPDWGNVQSP
-287 ATASINEGSSVAV
+287 ATASINEGSTVAV
-300 YGQVN
+300 YGQVY
-305 EPGLTEA
+305 EPTITEA

-335 SNWSLA
+335 SNWSSA
-341 SFNTQV
+341 TFNTQV
-347 GDNDEFLANLGSG
+347 GNNDEFVANLGSG

-372 KINTGAYLYGGTA
+372 KIGSGAYIYGGT
-385 GVWNNDSGVLTVNS
+385 GGLWSNNSGVLTVNS

-423 VEIYEPGLTDTAYNA
+423 VEIYEPGLTDTTYNA
-438 ANQTIEFAYVSGTDS
+438 ANQTVEFAYVSGTDS

-536 PISGTILTGSSYT
+536 PISGTILTGTSYT
-549 VYSQV
+549 VFSQV
-554 HEPSVTGDA
+554 YEPGVTGDA
-563 NSHAG
+563 NAHAG

-588 WVAATRNTSFS
+588 WIVATRNTSFS
-599 DTSNDE
+599 NTSNDE
-605 YSAEIGTGRPAGTYY
+605 YSAEIGTGRSAGTYY
-620 YAARYQKSGSTEFF
+620 YVARYQKSGSTEYF

-691 TTASTN
+691 TTASSN

-725 TVGGITLPATITA
+725 TIGGITLPTTINS

-785 TDLFISEYLEGSGNN
+785 TDLFISEYVEGSSNN

-824 NGDST
+824 NGAST
-829 FTYSLVLSGS
+829 TTAAYTIVLSGS
-839 IPAYGTYVIEN
+839 IPAYGTYVVAN
-850 SSETLGIVANLS
+850 SSSSATILAKADLQS
-862 TNSNVMTFN
+862 TSSMMTFN

-886 IDVIGQIGTDPGA
+886 IDVIGQIGTDPGTQ
-899 EWGTGLQSTA
+899 WVSGGVSTL
-909 DNTLVRNFSVQIG
+909 DMTLVRNFSVQIG

-936 TAYPIDDVS
+936 TGYATDIIAD
-945 NLGSHTN
+945 LGSHSN

-995 TRTFTIENIG
+995 TRTFTIDNIG

-1010 LTGASPYIVISGT
+1010 LTGTSPYIVISGT
-1023 NAADFTVTAVPTT
+1023 NAADFTVTALPNT

-1041 GSTTFSIT
+1041 SSTTFSIT
-1049 FDPSAAGTRTATIT
+1049 FDPSATGTRTATIT

-1075 FNIIGL
+1075 FNITGL

-1089 IIAVASS
+1089 IYAVAAS
-1096 EAATIS
+1096 ESVTIS

-1130 LTDTDA
+1130 LTDTDT
-1136 LPSILDGMT
+1136 LPSILDGIT
-1145 LAQSAGNE
+1145 LAQSSGNE

-1194 NSQKILSL
+1194 NSQKVLSL

-1244 TSANASNVIQV
+1244 TSANPSNVIQV
-1255 IATELRYIQDASTT
+1255 IATELRYIQDATT
-1269 VVNDAMAPVIIYA
+1269 TAINDTMSAVVMNA
-1282 TDANGNKDKDYVS
+1282 TDTNGNIDKDYVS

-1318 SLGSIIHTVTA
+1318 SFGSIIHTVTA
-1329 TGRQLTATS
+1329 TGRQLSATS
-1338 GAFTKTSSLFD
+1338 GTFTKTSALFD

-1365 VNTNYDG
+1365 VNTDYDG
-1372 SGLDQ
+1372 SSNDE

-1390 KIYITDNGYERQFAN
+1390 KLYLTDNGYESKN
-1405 EWGGTE
+1405 VGKWGGTE
-1411 GVIEITR
+1411 GVISITR
-1418 TNTVLPKGS
+1418 TGTTLAKGTIIVIKGNQAAGNILLP
-1427 LIVYQSSSGNVLL
+1427 
-1440 GSQYN
+1440 SQFSV
-1445 IYTCGAIDNNWTKS
+1445 YTCGSIDNNWTKTALS
-1459 AVLGGSGFDL
+1459 GGSIGGFNL
-1469 NEDDDMWIMQGG
+1469 NVDDDMWIMQGG
-1481 AWTNSTT
+1481 VWTNDTS
-1488 HHSTYTGNVLY
+1488 HNSTYTGNVLY
-1499 GWTESGWNALPGG
+1499 GWTESGWD
-1512 DTGDTKWST
+1512 DTVGTTGNTKWST
-1521 IYPNSKCFTTIA
+1521 VYPNSKCFTTTA
-1533 PTGPGRVKFNL
+1533 PTGPGKVKFNL
-1544 QNFTSSTNNDQLDW
+1544 QNFVSSTNNDQLDW

-1569 TYADSS
+1569 TYADNS

-1586 SAGCPQLTIATHAH
+1586 SAGCPQLTIATDAHA
-1600 SNGKWNGTNNTNW
+1600 NGKWNGTNNTNW

-1651 LYGDIARVLNLT
+1651 LYGDIARVLNLN

-1670 EASSNNK
+1670 EASPNNK

-1682 NLTLNAG
+1682 NLTLNTG
-1689 GTLDMDDSNATTQD
+1689 GSLDMDDSNATTQD
-1703 GQIYLYGNWT
+1703 GQIYLYGNWS

-1735 QVINNNNHSNVETFG
+1735 QIINGNNHSSVEKFG

-1763 NDLIM
+1763 NDLYM
-1768 DGTLTINANKTLT
+1768 DGSLTINANKTLT
-1781 INTSGNFVEVVGNV
+1781 INTSGNYVEVVGNV

-1810 QRDGIY
+1810 QRDGTY

-1847 SFSPGTLNTR
+1847 SFSPGTLNSR

-1912 SVPLASSGTDRGYN
+1912 SVPLASSGTERGYN

-1949 QKVAYF
+1949 HKVAYF

-2005 STNCSTCKTPNN
+2005 STNCPTCKTPNN

-2086 NFELDYDSPL
+2086 NFELDYDAPL

-2136 TGKHT
+2136 SGKHT

-2148 GEFANGQPI
+2148 GGFANNRQPI
-2157 YLHDKKED
+2157 YLHDKKEE
-2165 ILINLQKES
+2165 LYINLQKDS
-2174 YTFFAEK
+2174 YTFSAEK

-2187 FEIVYNM
+2187 FEIVYNTT
-2194 LNRIL
+2194 NKIL
-2199 GTNENNKYG
+2199 ATNEYDKYG
-2208 LLIYETENHYVVKAD
+2208 IQVYEADNHFVIKAD
-2223 KTFDQVKIYDI
+2223 KAFDRVKIYDI
-2234 SGKLMKTMEA
+2234 SGKLLKTIEA
-2244 RKKQLLVEKS
+2244 KNKQLMIEKT

-2261 IFSII
+2261 VFSII
-2266 FADEM
+2266 FAEQM
-2271 INKKIISK
+2271 VNKKIILTK

>member
-1 MKKTLR
+1 MGQILTFDFAGLAGSEATANSNSNNANLTSS
-7 VLFSRFSVFMLILA
+7 VISRGAGLTASANTDRFNSSSWALTSIANAIIGNDYVEFTITPNSGYQFSVSSIVVQWQRSSTGNTEIALRSSVDGYTTNLDALKSVVDNTSTQTFTFTFTQTNSTTAVTYRLYSYAEA
-21 SVLGWGQWTYDFGT
+21 ST
-35 GTGTFT
+35 GTGG
-41 SSTASTTFL
+41 
-50 PTPTSGTS
+50 P
-58 RVRVG
+58 
-63 TNPGSFTLVNPGIAL
+63 
-78 GSNSELQFTSNTGS
+78 
-92 TSTSKFSIYDY
+92 
-103 TAAKVGYMKFRI
+103 
-115 AFNGGTN
+115 
-122 GVYQLSLGDGA
+122 GDGPGNDIVVNGTVSA
-133 NYSDNLSIAN
+133 
-143 NQVFA
+143 V
-148 GIQWAFG
+148 
-155 ASNAITYRVLNN
+155 
-167 TTWGITGIT
+167 
-176 NSAAL
+176 SAA
-181 FTQSTT
+181 
-187 NEYTVEVYMNNDT
+187 V
-200 VSNSYYRAGT
+200 
-210 SYSLASSTW
+210 
-219 DLWVNGVRQ
+219 
-228 GTNLAKGGIAPNV
+228 
-241 NIDSFAFNHQSSAT
+241 
-255 SPGTVY
+255 
-261 LDDIEYNNALPV
+261 
-273 GATATPDWGNVQSP
+273 PDWGNVQSP
-287 ATASINEGSSVAV
+287 ATASINEGSTVAV
-300 YGQVN
+300 YGQVY
-305 EPGLTEA
+305 EPTITEA

-335 SNWSLA
+335 SNWSSA
-341 SFNTQV
+341 TFNTQS
-347 GDNDEFLANLGSG
+347 GNNDEFVANLGSG

-372 KINTGAYLYGGTA
+372 KIGSGAYIYGGT
-385 GVWNNDSGVLTVNS
+385 GGLWSNNSGVLTVNS

-423 VEIYEPGLTDTAYNA
+423 VEIYEPGLTDATYNA
-438 ANQTIEFAYVSGTDS
+438 TNQTVEFACVSGTDS

-508 LGSNWGTW
+508 FGSNWGTW

-522 SVVSNKVDWANIQS
+522 SVVSNKVNWANIQS

-554 HEPSVTGDA
+554 HEPNVTGDA

-580 APTAGGWT
+580 APTEGGWT
-588 WVAATRNTSFS
+588 WIAATRNTSFS
-599 DTSNDE
+599 NTNNDE
-605 YSAEIGTGRPAGTYY
+605 YSAEIGTGRSAGTYY
-620 YAARYQKSGSTEFF
+620 YVARYQKSGSTEYF

-677 DTTPTTADDTDFGT
+677 DNTPSTTDDTDFGT

-725 TVGGITLPATITA
+725 TIGGITLPTTINS

-756 TDTVTINNT
+756 TDKVTINNT

-785 TDLFISEYLEGSGNN
+785 TDLFISEYLEGSSNN
-800 KAIEIYNPTASAINL
+800 KAIEIYNPTASAISL
-815 SDYELRQYN
+815 TGYDISIYA
-824 NGDST
+824 NGSST
-829 FTYSLVLSGS
+829 PASISLSGS
-839 IPAYGTYVIEN
+839 VPAYGTFVLAN
-850 SSETLGIVANLS
+850 SSSNPAILALAQQTSASLG
-862 TNSNVMTFN
+862 FN
-871 GDDAISLYKISEAKN
+871 GDDAVALRKSGVL
-886 IDVIGQIGTDPGA
+886 IDVIGQIGTDPGT
-899 EWGTGLQSTA
+899 EWVSGGVSTL
-909 DNTLVRNFSVQIG
+909 DETLVRNFSVQIG
-922 DSNGADAFNPATEW
+922 DVNGSDAFNPATEW

-968 SIIDGDSTPA
+968 SVIDGDSTPA
-978 TSDHT
+978 TTDHT

-995 TRTFTIENIG
+995 TRTFTIDNIG

-1023 NAADFTVTAVPTT
+1023 NSADFTVTAVPTT

-1049 FDPSAAGTRTATIT
+1049 FDPSAAGNRTATIT

-1075 FNIIGL
+1075 FNITGL

-1089 IIAVASS
+1089 IIAVAAS
-1096 EAATIS
+1096 ESVTIS

-1130 LTDTDA
+1130 LTDTDT
-1136 LPSILDGMT
+1136 LPSILDGIT

-1221 FSLSNANATFLAT
+1221 FSLSNANVTFLAT

-1255 IATELRYIQDASTT
+1255 IATELRYIQNASTT
-1269 VVNDAMAPVIIYA
+1269 AINDTMSAVVINA
-1282 TDANGNKDKDYVS
+1282 TDANGNIDKDYAS
-1295 AITVTSTGTLAVA
+1295 AITITSTGTLAVA
-1308 VSGTFVAGSV
+1308 VSGTFVVGSV
-1318 SLGSIIHTVTA
+1318 TLGNIVHTVTA
-1329 TGRQLTATS
+1329 TARQLTATS
-1338 GAFTKTSSLFD
+1338 GAFTKTSALFD
-1349 IVTSTSLSTG
+1349 IVTSTSLSAG

-1365 VNTNYDG
+1365 VNTDYDG
-1372 SGLDQ
+1372 NSNDQ

-1390 KIYITDNGYERQFAN
+1390 KLYLTDNGYEREFAS

-1411 GVIEITR
+1411 GVISITR
-1418 TNTVLPKGS
+1418 TGSTLPKGTV
-1427 LIVYQSSSGNVLL
+1427 IVLVGNQAV
-1440 GSQYN
+1440 GNITNASHFN
-1445 IYTCGAIDNNWTKS
+1445 IYTCGVIDNNWTKDAIS
-1459 AVLGGSGFDL
+1459 GGAIGGFNL
-1469 NEDDDMWIMQGG
+1469 NSDDDVWIMQGG
-1481 AWTNSTT
+1481 VWTNSTT

-1499 GWTESGWNALPGG
+1499 GWTESGWNAAPGG
-1512 DTGDTKWST
+1512 TSESAKWST
-1521 IYPNSKCFTTIA
+1521 VYPNSKCFTTTA
-1533 PTGPGRVKFNL
+1533 PTGPGKVKFNL

-1558 IALINQTANWT
+1558 IALINQTTNWT
-1569 TYADSS
+1569 TYIDNT
-1575 AYDAGGFDYIG
+1575 AYDTGGYNYIG
-1586 SAGCPQLTIATHAH
+1586 SVGCPQLTIATDVHAK
-1600 SNGKWNGTNNTNW
+1600 GKWNGTNNTNW

-1621 LVVPD
+1621 LVVPG

-1644 YTAADSD
+1644 NSAQDSD
-1651 LYGDIARVLNLT
+1651 LYGDIAKVLNLT

-1670 EASSNNK
+1670 EASPNNK
-1677 LEVYG
+1677 LEIYG
-1682 NLTLNAG
+1682 NLTLNTG
-1689 GTLDMDDSNATTQD
+1689 GTLDMDDSNVATQD

-1713 NNAGEANFLQGQS
+1713 NNAGDSSFLQGQS
-1726 TVHFLGSAT
+1726 TVHFLGNAT
-1735 QVINNNNHSNVETFG
+1735 QVVNNNNHSNVETFG

-1763 NDLIM
+1763 NDLYI

-1781 INTSGNFVEVVGNV
+1781 INTSGNYVEVVGNV

-1810 QRDGIY
+1810 QREGNY

-1870 INPTTNTFQRGIG
+1870 INPTINTFQRGIG

-1896 APFYGSYNGQP
+1896 ASFYGSYNGQP

-2005 STNCSTCKTPNN
+2005 STNCPTCKTPNN

-2141 ISLAKKE
+2141 ISIAKKE

-2174 YTFFAEK
+2174 YTFSAEK

-2208 LLIYETENHYVVKAD
+2208 LLIYETENYFVVKAD

-2234 SGKLMKTMEA
+2234 SGKLLKTIEA